1 MPLAGGGFTG
11 FTPSLN
17 APISSSTLGAVSN
30 FGIESRIYGLN
41 GGGTGIGFQYIFS
54 RAARLSLGYLAGG
67 ANDPNV
73 GIGGGT
79 YGSIAQLTLQPTI
92 DFALGLTYVR
102 AYDVSPGAGGGSINA
117 DDPFD
122 GAAVGVNAY
131 GLEAS
136 YRVAP
141 WLNLAGWLGLIDAH
155 AESQPN
161 QGSNATILTWALT
174 LAFTDF
180 LGRGG
185 DLLGIVVGQPPKVIE
200 NDVAGREDPD
210 NSFHLEAFYR
220 YQITDRFYI
229 TPGIFVVTNPEHN
242 ADNDLIYV
250 GTLRTT
256 FLF

>member
-1 MPLAGGGFTG
+1 M
-11 FTPSLN
+11 
-17 APISSSTLGAVSN
+17 
-30 FGIESRIYGLN
+30 
-41 GGGTGIGFQYIFS
+41 
-54 RAARLSLGYLAGG
+54 
-67 ANDPNV
+67 
-73 GIGGGT
+73 
-79 YGSIAQLTLQPTI
+79 
-92 DFALGLTYVR
+92 TYVR
-102 AYDVSPGAGGGSINA
+102 AYDVSPGSGGGSINA

-141 WLNLAGWLGLIDAH
+141 WFNLAGWLGLIDAH

-161 QGSNATILTWALT
+161 QGNNATILTWALT

-229 TPGIFVVTNPEHN
+229 TPGVFVVTNPEHN
-242 ADNDLIYV
+242 ANNDLIYI
-250 GTLRTT
+250 GTIRTT